1 MVSGDRDLSMDYDV
15 IVIGAGPAGSAT
27 ATILARAGRR
37 VLVLE
42 RETFPRFKI
51 GESLIPAT
59 FDTLDRLGLIDK
71 LRASHFPKK
80 YSVQFFSGDGRPS
93 TPFYFG
99 ETEPAGY
106 AQTWQVLRSE
116 FDQLL
121 ADNARRHGVEIR
133 EGVTVKEVLFEGE
146 RAVGVRVQR
155 SGGELADL
163 RCRVVADAS
172 GQRAVLARQLGIRRQ
187 DPNLRMAAIF
197 THFEGARRDPGIDEG
212 ATLVLQTEEH
222 KSWFWYIPLPDDRVS
237 VGVVGPIRHL
247 IQGRRGDPQRVFE
260 EELARCPGLVP
271 RIADARRTMDVQ
283 VSNDFSCSADRAAG
297 DGWVLVG
304 DAFTFLDPIYS
315 SGVLLAFASAELAAD
330 AVAAALADG
339 DTSAERLGVYEQR
352 MRRGVAAFRK
362 LVYAFYSPEF
372 NFGRFLRRYPEHRE
386 PIIKILVGDVFD
398 RDYAPLFRDVD
409 AYMASAGTT
418 LTRHLEDAVELPVA

>member
-1 MVSGDRDLSMDYDV
+1 VL
-15 IVIGAGPAGSAT
+15 
-27 ATILARAGRR
+27 LAEKAR
-37 VLVLE
+37 
-42 RETFPRFKI
+42 FPRFHI
-51 GESLIPAT
+51 GESLMPET
-59 FDTLDRLGLIDK
+59 YWSFERLGMLER
-71 LRASHFPKK
+71 LEASRFPRKH
-80 YSVQFFSGDGRPS
+80 SVQFIGGSGRAS
-93 TPFYFG
+93 RPFYFQ
-99 ETEPAGY
+99 ETNPHESSV
-106 AQTWQVLRSE
+106 TWQVPRDE
-116 FDQLL
+116 FDAMML
-121 ADNARRHGVEIR
+121 DNAAEQ
-133 EGVTVKEVLFEGE
+133 GVTVRQGLHVSDVLFDGTQATGVVT
-146 RAVGVRVQR
+146 RAQTGVEQTIGA
-155 SGGELADL
+155 S
-163 RCRVVADAS
+163 VVVDAT
-172 GQRAVLARQLGIRRQ
+172 GQGALLARKLDLKRPDAR
-187 DPNLRMAAIF
+187 LRKASVFA
-197 THFEGARRDPGIDEG
+197 HYRGAHRDSGIDEG
-212 ATLVLQTEEH
+212 ATLIVYTPSG
-222 KSWFWYIPLPDDRVS
+222 KGWFWYIPLPDDRVS

-247 IQGRRGDPQRVFE
+247 IQGRQGDPQRVFE